1 MCYASEAERK
11 GILQMPET
19 VISFTTIEFPNEE
32 MMEKTYDIFRK
43 EMMSL
48 ADKLRPEGM
57 IRFHSSRL
65 FLPDDKLMFGN
76 WLEYRDMEAFKACD
90 AIWQKNGE
98 EFFKKYGELYVD
110 VKFTSYRGQVFEDW
124 S

>member
-1 MCYASEAERK
+1 MNQPSKTVRE
-11 GILQMPET
+11 GIYRMSDT

-32 MMEKTYDIFRK
+32 LMEKMRDILHE
-43 EMMSL
+43 EMKSL
-48 ADKLRPEGM
+48 AEKLRPVGM
-57 IRFHSSRL
+57 IRFHSSHL
-65 FLPDDKLMFGN
+65 FLPEDKLMIGN

-98 EFFKKYGELYVD
+98 EFFKKYGELYED
-110 VKFTSYRGQVFEDW
+110 VKFNSYRGQVVQDW

>member
-1 MCYASEAERK
+1 MSQPAKTDRER
-11 GILQMPET
+11 IYEMSDT

-32 MMEKTYDIFRK
+32 LMKKTYEVFHD
-43 EMMSL
+43 EMQAL
-48 ADKLRPEGM
+48 ADKLRPAGM

-65 FLPDDKLMFGN
+65 FLPEDKLMFGN

-90 AIWQKNGE
+90 MIWQKNGE
-98 EFFKKYGELYVD
+98 EFFEKYGELYVD
-110 VKFTSYRGQVFEDW
+110 VKFNSYRGQVFQDW

>member
-1 MCYASEAERK
+1 
-11 GILQMPET
+11 MPET

-32 MMEKTYDIFRK
+32 MMEKTYDIFQQ
-43 EMMSL
+43 EMQSL

-65 FLPDDKLMFGN
+65 FLPEDKLMFGN

-98 EFFKKYGELYVD
+98 EFAKKYADMFAD
-110 VKFTSYRGQVFEDW
+110 VKFNSYRGQVFQDW
-124 S
+124 T

>member
-1 MCYASEAERK
+1 MSD
-11 GILQMPET
+11 T
-19 VISFTTIEFPNEE
+19 VISFTTIEYPNEK
-32 MMEKTYDIFRK
+32 MMEKAYDIVQQ
-43 EMMSL
+43 EMKSL
-48 ADKLRPEGM
+48 ADKLRPAGM
-57 IRFHSSRL
+57 IKFHSSRL
-65 FLPDDKLMFGN
+65 FLPEDKLMFGN

-110 VKFTSYRGQVFEDW
+110 VKFTSYRGQVFQDW

>member
-1 MCYASEAERK
+1 MKQPSKTDREGVYRVSD
-11 GILQMPET
+11 T
-19 VISFTTIEFPNEE
+19 VISFTTIEYPNEE
-32 MMEKTYDIFRK
+32 MMEKAYDIVHQ
-43 EMMSL
+43 EMKSL
-48 ADKLRPEGM
+48 ADKLRPAGM

-65 FLPDDKLMFGN
+65 FLPEDKLMFGN

-110 VKFTSYRGQVFEDW
+110 VKFTSYRGQVFQDW